1 MMSLPVWLPG
11 PMFLPG
17 GLCLWSHVPSI
28 DRETPPGQT
37 PPLDRD
43 PPSGQRHPL
52 DRDHPSWTK
61 KPPPPNDKERAVRIL
76 LHSGLDLDLYNRNR
90 FVNGHRP
97 GSFFLDFCLFKPFQI
112 YSLVDPRG
120 RPLNFFYIRAVFE
133 KKWANNRLTPPS
145 LKLASLEILD
155 PPLLSLFQVL
165 DPLPNV
171 ALPVD
176 LDLD

>member
-1 MMSLPVWLPG
+1 MSLPVWLPG
-11 PMFLPG
+11 PMFLTG
-17 GLCLWSHVPSI
+17 VAVWFHVPSI
-28 DRETPPGQT
+28 DRDSPGQT

-43 PPSGQRHPL
+43 PSGQRHPL
-52 DRDHPSWTK
+52 DRDHPSWTET
-61 KPPPPNDKERAVRIL
+61 PPHRTIKSRRFASYCNAFRFRFRSIQQKQICQRTQTWIFL
-76 LHSGLDLDLYNRNR
+76 SGL
-90 FVNGHRP
+90 
-97 GSFFLDFCLFKPFQI
+97 LFIQTI
-112 YSLVDPRG
+112 SDPRG
-120 RPLNFFYIRAVFE
+120 RPLNIFHILAGFE

-165 DPLPNV
+165 DPPSTV